1 MSFLL
6 AFVIL
11 YRGNIIA
18 SIFFISFGGLLV
30 SILRQVF
37 FLHIVN
43 LLIGATVGLF
53 FCIAVLYE
61 VEIFRLGKA

>member
-1 MSFLL
+1 LSFLL

-30 SILRQVF
+30 SILRQVCKTM
-37 FLHIVN
+37 
-43 LLIGATVGLF
+43 LLLQ
-53 FCIAVLYE
+53 
-61 VEIFRLGKA
+61 FRLHVPGLARELSFLLLGSQKLRA